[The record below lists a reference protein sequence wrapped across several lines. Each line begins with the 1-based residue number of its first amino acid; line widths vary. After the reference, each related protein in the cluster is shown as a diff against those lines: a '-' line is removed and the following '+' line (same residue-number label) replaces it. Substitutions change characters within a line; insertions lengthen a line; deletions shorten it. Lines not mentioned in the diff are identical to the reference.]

1 LKGGEIRGVNKRVR
15 LEDIARVLQISR
27 GTVDRA
33 LHNRPGVNPE
43 VRDKVL
49 KKAAEMGYRTNR
61 AARSLVKKQTL
72 TIGVVIPSE
81 PRSYWGGVEE
91 GFRSASSEFQDF
103 GIQCVF
109 FSSPIRSLE
118 QDTMLIQQALRS
130 GVDGLAIAPFNT
142 VDMRN
147 LIDEIVDS
155 NIPVVTYVTDV
166 PESKRLCYVGNEPL
180 KEGRVAGEIFGKLLR
195 GQGESIVF
203 RGREGL
209 YSNSRLDGFY
219 DVLKTDFP
227 NVVVHTEEE
236 LYMSSNIVHEKVNNL
251 LDLYPNL
258 DGIFVANSF
267 TDSVAS
273 VLVQRGLAKKI
284 CLVGFD
290 LTKET
295 ELYLK
300 KGVVDAVVT
309 SNSFRQG
316 YEAFKILADY
326 LLEGKR
332 PVGNVSGSVEVVFRE
347 ML

>member
-1 LKGGEIRGVNKRVR
+1 
-15 LEDIARVLQISR
+15 
-27 GTVDRA
+27 
-33 LHNRPGVNPE
+33 
-43 VRDKVL
+43 
-49 KKAAEMGYRTNR
+49 MGRR
-61 AARSLVKKQTL
+61 RFVKKQTL
-72 TIGVVIPSE
+72 TIGVVILPNR
-81 PRSYWGGVEE
+81 RSYWGGVEE
-91 GFRSASSEFQDF
+91 GFVPLPRNFK
-103 GIQCVF
+103 V
-109 FSSPIRSLE
+109 
-118 QDTMLIQQALRS
+118 S
-130 GVDGLAIAPFNT
+130 GYSRLLLLPHSFIGAGHDVDRTSVAKRVDGLAIAPFNT

-227 NVVVHTEEE
+227 
-236 LYMSSNIVHEKVNNL
+236 MSSFIPKKNCICLPILSMRSWNNL

-258 DGIFVANSF
+258 DGILTNSF

-300 KGVVDAVVT
+300 K
-309 SNSFRQG
+309 
-316 YEAFKILADY
+316 
-326 LLEGKR
+326 
-332 PVGNVSGSVEVVFRE
+332 VS
-347 ML
+347 